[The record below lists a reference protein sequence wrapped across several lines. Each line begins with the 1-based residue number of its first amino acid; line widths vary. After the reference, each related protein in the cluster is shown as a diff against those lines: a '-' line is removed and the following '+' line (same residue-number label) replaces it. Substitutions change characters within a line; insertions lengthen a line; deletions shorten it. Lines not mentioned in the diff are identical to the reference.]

1 MFIWFLTVSTL
12 ILLKSW
18 SVLLQP
24 YTNMIDTVHIQQNTE
39 RYISKGIDE
48 FYLVLFNGTI
58 IVARSMSIEEVVG
71 HMKKKILLKE
81 AM

>member
-1 MFIWFLTVSTL
+1 
-12 ILLKSW
+12 
-18 SVLLQP
+18 
-24 YTNMIDTVHIQQNTE
+24 MIDTIHIQQNTE
-39 RYISKGIDE
+39 RYSSKGIDE